1 MSQELCHLIVDQLV
15 NAPEISDMAVMIE
28 AGLSSGQGIWQL
40 MMDNPIVLGM
50 VLGGSAAT
58 FIRRRLWRARP
69 KKS

>member
-50 VLGGSAAT
+50 VLGGSVTT
-58 FIRRRLWRARP
+58 FIRRRLWRAKP